1 MNTIGVDAGG
11 SLVKISYEEKGKLHT
26 KTYPIEEITAC
37 LNWLQMLFP
46 EATLKLTG
54 GKSAYLQSIAK
65 QSIQVIDEFQ
75 ATIKGTRYL
84 LAKEEQQKA
93 PDQFIQVHIGTGTSI
108 FHVTPDSFERLLGT
122 GIGGGTFMGLGKLIS
137 GKDTFNQLIELA
149 AQGYSQHSDLL
160 IKDIYAPSPSPLL
173 GDLTASNFGKANSNE
188 NASTADHIASLV
200 RMIGETLVLLAT
212 QATTAHQLE
221 TVVFTGS
228 MLNGNQPLKELI
240 NSFRD
245 IMDFN
250 PIFLDKGAY
259 VGAVGAL
266 LDV

>member
-1 MNTIGVDAGG
+1 MNAIGVDAGG

-26 KTYPIEEITAC
+26 KTYPIEEITTC

-46 EATLKLTG
+46 DATLELTG

-65 QSIQVIDEFQ
+65 QRTQLVDEFQ
-75 ATIKGTRYL
+75 ATVVGTRYL
-84 LAKEEQQKA
+84 LATEEQKA
-93 PDQFIQVHIGTGTSI
+93 SDHFIQVHIGTGTSI
-108 FHVTPDSFERLLGT
+108 FHVTPDSYERLLGT

-149 AQGYSQHSDLL
+149 AQGNSQHSDLL

-173 GDLTASNFGKANSNE
+173 GDLTASNFGKANLNE
-188 NASTADHIASLV
+188 SATTADHVASLV

-212 QATTAHQLE
+212 HAATMHQLK
-221 TVVFTGS
+221 TIVFTGS
-228 MLNGNQPLKELI
+228 MLNGNRPLKELI
-240 NSFRD
+240 ASFQD

-250 PIFLDKGAY
+250 SIFLEKGAY
-259 VGAVGAL
+259 VGAIGAL